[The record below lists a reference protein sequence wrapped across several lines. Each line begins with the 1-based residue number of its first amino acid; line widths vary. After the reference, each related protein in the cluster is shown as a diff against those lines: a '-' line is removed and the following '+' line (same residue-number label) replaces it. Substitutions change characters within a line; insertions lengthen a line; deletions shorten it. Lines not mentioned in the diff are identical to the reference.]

1 LRAEPRGISVDL
13 TGALIGYLLPLNKK
27 GFMKKLLM
35 VSNGA
40 QLFRRIGASILAVV
54 ACVLFS
60 FALWTVKA
68 ASPTPSATPDFD
80 GANDPNKC
88 TICHVPPGNPPKAK
102 TLTIGCSAVQAHMR
116 NHPGDCMGPCPCQP
130 TAVQNP

>member
-1 LRAEPRGISVDL
+1 
-13 TGALIGYLLPLNKK
+13 
-27 GFMKKLLM
+27 MKKLLM

-40 QLFRRIGASILAVV
+40 QLFRRIGASFFAIL

-60 FALWTVKA
+60 FAFLA
-68 ASPTPSATPDFD
+68 ANAAKPTPTATPDFD
-80 GANDPNKC
+80 AASDPNKC
-88 TICHVPPGNPPKAK
+88 TICHLPPGNPANAQ

>member
-1 LRAEPRGISVDL
+1 
-13 TGALIGYLLPLNKK
+13 
-27 GFMKKLLM
+27 MKKLLM

-40 QLFRRIGASILAVV
+40 QLFRRIGASILAVL

-68 ASPTPSATPDFD
+68 QTTSPTPDFD

-88 TICHVPPGNPPKAK
+88 TICHNPPGNPPKAK